1 MQNIFGLSKHIQT
14 ASDGKTYLALK
25 TNQLIRTG
33 KKNNIVTSLKLVEL
47 RLLVSAIIWTLSSS
61 SKQIIKSH

>member
-25 TNQLIRTG
+25 TNQLIKTG
-33 KKNNIVTSLKLVEL
+33 KK
-47 RLLVSAIIWTLSSS
+47 
-61 SKQIIKSH
+61 KQYCHKSEAR

>member
-14 ASDGKTYLALK
+14 ASDGKRYLALK
-25 TNQLIRTG
+25 TNQLIKTG
-33 KKNNIVTSLKLVEL
+33 KKYNIVTSLKLIEPGML
-47 RLLVSAIIWTLSSS
+47 ISAIIRTLSSS